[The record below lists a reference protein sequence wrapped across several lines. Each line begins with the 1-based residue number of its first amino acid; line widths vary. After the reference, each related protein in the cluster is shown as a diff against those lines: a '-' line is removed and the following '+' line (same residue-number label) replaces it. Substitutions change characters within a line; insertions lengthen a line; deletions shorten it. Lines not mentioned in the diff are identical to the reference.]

1 MPARPKPPTPLPL
14 TTQAPWRSGR
24 GGASKDQAATAR
36 DLRRACKALG
46 LRVTSERQTPAGTA
60 ARAQK
65 VALLTA
71 AHAAAESLHVATAHA
86 APIAPEA
93 LALSPAALWA
103 REKTRRRP
111 VAAPL
116 CLPKVVASLATQA
129 RW

>member
-60 ARAQK
+60 ARAK
-65 VALLTA
+65 WPLLTA
-71 AHAAAESLHVATAHA
+71 AHAAAESLHIATAHA

-93 LALSPAALWA
+93 LALSPAALRA
-103 REKTRRRP
+103 
-111 VAAPL
+111 
-116 CLPKVVASLATQA
+116 
-129 RW
+129 

>member
-60 ARAQK
+60 ARAK
-65 VALLTA
+65 WPLLTA

-93 LALSPAALWA
+93 LALSPAALRA